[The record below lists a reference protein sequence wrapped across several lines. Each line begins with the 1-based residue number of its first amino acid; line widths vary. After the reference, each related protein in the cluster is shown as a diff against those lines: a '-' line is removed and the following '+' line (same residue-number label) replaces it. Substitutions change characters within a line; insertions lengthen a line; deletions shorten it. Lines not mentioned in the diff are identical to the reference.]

1 MACQTIYSEWMS
13 LELDGLLDAEAGHR
27 LRTHV
32 ADCVECA
39 SLWHAMKEA
48 DSHFVVSA
56 REPVTVPQD
65 FTLKVMQRVAAAPVW
80 RPQLEIEPVP
90 SPQFAPASGSII
102 PTRALPAGDA
112 EVPFHLP

>member
-13 LELDGLLDAEAGHR
+13 LDLDGLLDAEAGHR

-48 DSHFVVSA
+48 NSLFVVSA
-56 REPVTVPQD
+56 REPVAVPQE
-65 FTLKVMQRVAAAPVW
+65 FTLKVMQRGATAPVW
-80 RPQLEIEPVP
+80 QPQLEIEPLP
-90 SPQFAPASGSII
+90 APQIAPAGASVI
-102 PTRALPAGDA
+102 PTRALPVG
-112 EVPFHLP
+112 